1 LEPEDVVAE
10 LAKEIGILRGVGSS
24 GLGGRRVLL
33 LDEIEDWGG
42 VDVIRA
48 TWSWRVGW
56 FSDDEDV
63 EEWSCP
69 YIIISDVS
77 GPSVV
82 ECKYLGYVR

>member
-1 LEPEDVVAE
+1 MVAE

-33 LDEIEDWGG
+33 LDGIEDWGG

-82 ECKYLGYVR
+82 KYKYLGYV